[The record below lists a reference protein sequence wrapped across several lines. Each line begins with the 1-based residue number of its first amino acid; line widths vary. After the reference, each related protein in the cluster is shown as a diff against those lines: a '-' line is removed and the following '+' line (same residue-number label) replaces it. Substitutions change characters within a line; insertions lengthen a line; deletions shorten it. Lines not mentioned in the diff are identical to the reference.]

1 MFLQLTAQLRAH
13 RPAGGS
19 PDVVLGAAARRAC
32 LRHLEDVASL
42 LHRSD
47 AREHELHLAA
57 ERKLARKLLKA
68 RKRARVPQASPLVA
82 TVPPESLVGVL
93 AFLGAK
99 DLAQVACTQL
109 GRSSDGAGGETEA
122 FREGVA
128 AVLAAKFG
136 AEKVTPTTS
145 PSWHAVCILEDAA
158 AAVDAWRGAS
168 PENLV
173 LDRFEMHR
181 IVNITPLGGNV
192 TGGGNY
198 GPVGN
203 VKVHMENLL
212 ERTRGRTNAAQHAYP
227 HSFGS
232 KVNFRSEAV
241 SNAIDESIP
250 RARYCKLSTLMAA
263 VCLVGEGGMHV
274 PSFEF
279 IKGLHRLV
287 PEVSPMQAILA
298 KSGAAQWLSV
308 LTTLDIGTNPEV
320 RVDFGT
326 RVAPLDVLAR
336 IFSEN
341 NGDASILELL
351 CQKILDSG
359 LLEACVQILSSAPSS
374 SPASDEEKKKLRKA
388 LTSIEKLRRLRN
400 GSTGQYVG
408 IFYKKVDQIMVSNPL
423 FPKSFLAHFREQV
436 HSLTSMLLRDGEDG
450 GEEQPPINP
459 RMIRYEIQDWLNL
472 LCDFHEPRPLF
483 SARLLEVGFAQM
495 LDGLMPDLSERP
507 GGANQYQ
514 RLVAK
519 SIADAKAQLLR
530 PTMTSRQSMS
540 RSRWSPRSS
549 SSSLG
554 LGSGDA
560 GYLLLS

>member
-1 MFLQLTAQLRAH
+1 MEGGWVECPQAPSQPLLESSAVRCSNGSLVVPLAKGVEDGVFLQ
-13 RPAGGS
+13 
-19 PDVVLGAAARRAC
+19 
-32 LRHLEDVASL
+32 
-42 LHRSD
+42 
-47 AREHELHLAA
+47 
-57 ERKLARKLLKA
+57 
-68 RKRARVPQASPLVA
+68 
-82 TVPPESLVGVL
+82 
-93 AFLGAK
+93 
-99 DLAQVACTQL
+99 
-109 GRSSDGAGGETEA
+109 
-122 FREGVA
+122 
-128 AVLAAKFG
+128 
-136 AEKVTPTTS
+136 
-145 PSWHAVCILEDAA
+145 
-158 AAVDAWRGAS
+158 
-168 PENLV
+168 
-173 LDRFEMHR
+173 
-181 IVNITPLGGNV
+181 
-192 TGGGNY
+192 
-198 GPVGN
+198 
-203 VKVHMENLL
+203 VKNSY
-212 ERTRGRTNAAQHAYP
+212 R
-227 HSFGS
+227 
-232 KVNFRSEAV
+232 
-241 SNAIDESIP
+241 
-250 RARYCKLSTLMAA
+250 LSA
-263 VCLVGEGGMHV
+263 
-274 PSFEF
+274 
-279 IKGLHRLV
+279 
-287 PEVSPMQAILA
+287 
-298 KSGAAQWLSV
+298 
-308 LTTLDIGTNPEV
+308 
-320 RVDFGT
+320 
-326 RVAPLDVLAR
+326 
-336 IFSEN
+336 
-341 NGDASILELL
+341 
-351 CQKILDSG
+351 
-359 LLEACVQILSSAPSS
+359 
-374 SPASDEEKKKLRKA
+374 EEKKKLRKA